1 MTVDG
6 HRDQVSG
13 KLGKAL
19 KSAIG
24 GAGGLARGEDWH
36 VRTPQRGAG
45 NPSPAPVAAMLG
57 RAGALGAATGL
68 RSTVAL
74 AALVVRRNDGLPA
87 ALGHPAAQAA
97 AAIASAGELVA
108 DKLPTT
114 PSRLSPRGLASRL
127 IAASLAAAVLARG
140 GARSPVLAVVIAAVA
155 ALAAAKLGHDT
166 RLGLDRRFPDPV
178 VALAEDGLAIGLAAL
193 GS

>member
-1 MTVDG
+1 MIG
-6 HRDQVSG
+6 NGLREAWRAGPRQHR
-13 KLGKAL
+13 
-19 KSAIG
+19 
-24 GAGGLARGEDWH
+24 
-36 VRTPQRGAG
+36 AG
-45 NPSPAPVAAMLG
+45 NPAPAPIAAMLG

-74 AALVVRRNDGLPA
+74 AALVVRRNEGLPA

-97 AAIASAGELVA
+97 AATLCAGELVA

-127 IAASLAAAVLARG
+127 ISASLAAAVLARG
-140 GARSPVLAVVIAAVA
+140 EARSPVPAVMIASAA
-155 ALAAAKLGHDT
+155 ALAAARIGHDT
-166 RLGLDRRFPDPV
+166 RRGLDRRFPDLV
-178 VALAEDGLAIGLAAL
+178 VALAEDALAIGLAVL

>member
-6 HRDQVSG
+6 HRAQVSG

-24 GAGGLARGEDWH
+24 GAALLARGGDSH
-36 VRTPQRGAG
+36 ARTAQRDAG
-45 NPSPAPVAAMLG
+45 NPGQAPVAAMLG
-57 RAGALGAATGL
+57 RAAALGAATGL

-97 AAIASAGELVA
+97 ATLACAGELVA
-108 DKLPTT
+108 DKLPAT
-114 PSRLSPRGLASRL
+114 PSRLSPRGLATRL

-140 GARSPVLAVVIAAVA
+140 GARSPVPAVVIAAAA
-155 ALAAAKLGHDT
+155 ALAAAKIGHDT
-166 RLGLDRRFPDPV
+166 RRGLDRRFPDPV
-178 VALAEDGLAIGLAAL
+178 VALAEDGLAVGLAAL